1 MVEKRDFIRIIREQ
15 SLKFQ
20 ENRRGTLAFSREYDI
35 LMMVKDSQNSRRNDM
50 RLSDSIETFIKTL
63 LAEDEPEVELKR
75 NELAEYFG
83 CAPSQINYV
92 LATRF
97 SPDHGYLIES
107 RRGGGG
113 YIRIMR
119 LASTSREELLQ
130 SLYQRI
136 GMSISSADA
145 MKIVDHLESE
155 KIVSSDEAKLMKAAL
170 SPQAVPLP
178 LTMKDAL
185 CAGTLRSMILALA
198 KRRPNG

>member
-1 MVEKRDFIRIIREQ
+1 
-15 SLKFQ
+15 
-20 ENRRGTLAFSREYDI
+20 
-35 LMMVKDSQNSRRNDM
+35 M
-50 RLSDSIETFIKTL
+50 RLLSDSIEDFIKAL
-63 LAEDEPEVELKR
+63 MEDEQDQQQAIELRR
-75 NELAEYFG
+75 NELAEHFQ

-97 SPDHGYLIES
+97 TPDHGYVIES

-155 KIVSSDEAKLMKAAL
+155 KIVSPDEAKMKAAL

>member
-1 MVEKRDFIRIIREQ
+1 MAV
-15 SLKFQ
+15 
-20 ENRRGTLAFSREYDI
+20 
-35 LMMVKDSQNSRRNDM
+35 
-50 RLSDSIETFIKTL
+50 LSDSIEAFLISL
-63 LAEDEPEVELKR
+63 LNGEESPVILVQR
-75 NELAEYFG
+75 NELANYFR

-92 LATRF
+92 LSTRF
-97 SPDHGYLIES
+97 TLERGYTVES

-119 LASTSREELLQ
+119 LASTSRAELLQ

-155 KIVSSDEAKLMKAAL
+155 KIVSPDEAKLMKAAL

-198 KRRPNG
+198 KRRPNV